1 VNRLDYIVLFA
12 TILAIP
18 LYGLWRTYN
27 HPNLREYLKGDR
39 TIRWGTI
46 GLSVMATQAG
56 PITFLSM
63 PGQAYDSGIG
73 FIQNYFGQPFA
84 LIVVCAIFVPI
95 YQRLKVFTAY
105 EYLGQRFD
113 QKTRLLGAFLF
124 LVQRGIAGG
133 ITIYAPAIILSAV
146 IGWDLNLTIWL
157 AGGFVIAY
165 TVVGGT
171 KIVSL
176 TQRYQILV
184 ILIGMALA
192 FGIAVYRLPADFS
205 FSDALS
211 MAGKMGKLEAV
222 DFSFD
227 PSRRYTFWS
236 GILGGFFLSL
246 SYFGADQSQVQ
257 RYLAGNSLRASR
269 IGLLFNAIVKVPMQF
284 LILLLGVMVFLFY
297 KFEKP
302 PIFFN
307 QPTYQRA
314 IERGHGPQ
322 LTALEAQ
329 FDEVF
334 TRKRDALQ
342 AMPKASVEE
351 SQTLT
356 AQVRQLEGQ
365 ARVIRDNTKKILVE
379 AGANPKSKDS
389 DYVFITFVLQHLPH
403 GVVGLLVAVIFC
415 ATMSATSAVL
425 NALGSTSAIDF
436 YRPLIRPKA
445 SDHHYVVATR
455 WLTLAWGLVAIAV
468 ASFASLVENLIEA
481 GNILGSVFYG
491 SILGLFLVAFFLR
504 NVRGS
509 AVFFAAVIA
518 QTFVLIL
525 FFTSNIGYL
534 WYNLIGCGLVVLVAP
549 LLQRALFR
557 NEPPAP
563 APA

>member
-297 KFEKP
+297 QFEKP

>member
-12 TILAIP
+12 TIIAIP

-46 GLSVMATQAG
+46 GLSVLATQAG

-63 PGQAYDSGIG
+63 PGQAYESGIG

-84 LIVVCAIFVPI
+84 LIVVCAVFVPI

-113 QKTRLLGAFLF
+113 QKTRLLGGFLF
-124 LVQRGIAGG
+124 LIQRGIAGG
-133 ITIYAPAIILSAV
+133 ITIYAPAIILSALL
-146 IGWDLNLTIWL
+146 GWDLNLTIWL

-184 ILIGMALA
+184 IFVGMALA
-192 FGIAVYRLPADFS
+192 FGIAVSRLPADLS
-205 FSDALS
+205 FGDALHI
-211 MAGKMGKLEAV
+211 AGRMGKLQAV
-222 DFSFD
+222 DFSID
-227 PSRRYTFWS
+227 PSKRYTFWS
-236 GILGGFFLSL
+236 GLLGGFFLSL

-269 IGLLFNAIVKVPMQF
+269 IGLLFNALVKVPLQF
-284 LILLLGVMVFLFY
+284 LILLLGAMVFLFY
-297 KFEKP
+297 QFEKP
-302 PIFFN
+302 PMFFN
-307 QPTYQRA
+307 QPSYQRA
-314 IERGHGPQ
+314 IASGFGPK
-322 LTALEAQ
+322 L
-329 FDEVF
+329 
-334 TRKRDALQ
+334 DALQ
-342 AMPKASVEE
+342 TQFDDVFARK
-351 SQTLT
+351 
-356 AQVRQLEGQ
+356 RQLLQTAPADSEIQ
-365 ARVIRDNTKKILVE
+365 QLDSRSRAIRDETKKVLE
-379 AGANPKSKDS
+379 QAGANPKSKDS
-389 DYVFITFVLQHLPH
+389 DYVFITFVLHHLPH

-425 NALGSTSAIDF
+425 NALGSTTAVDF
-436 YRPLIRPKA
+436 YRVFRPGG

-455 WLTLAWGLVAIAV
+455 WLTLGWGIITIAV
-468 ASFASLVENLIEA
+468 ASFCSLVENLIEA
-481 GNILGSVFYG
+481 GNILASVFYG

-509 AVFFAAVIA
+509 AVFFGAVLA
-518 QTFVLIL
+518 QAMVIVLFL
-525 FFTSNIGYL
+525 TTNIGYL
-534 WYNLIGCGLVVLVAP
+534 WYNLIGCAAVLLFAWILETTIFRQSAVA
-549 LLQRALFR
+549 
-557 NEPPAP
+557 
-563 APA
+563 

>member
-27 HPNLREYLKGDR
+27 HPNLREYLKGDK

-46 GLSVMATQAG
+46 GLSVLATQAG

-63 PGQAYDSGIG
+63 PGQAYESGIG
-73 FIQNYFGQPFA
+73 FIQNYFGQPLA
-84 LIVVCAIFVPI
+84 LIVVCAFFVPI
-95 YQRLKVFTAY
+95 YQRLKVYTAY

-113 QKTRLLGAFLF
+113 KKTRLLGGFLF
-124 LVQRGIAGG
+124 LIQRGIAGG
-133 ITIYAPAIILSAV
+133 ITIYAPAIILSALL
-146 IGWDLNLTIWL
+146 GWDLNLTIWL
-157 AGGFVIAY
+157 AGGFVIVY

-184 ILIGMALA
+184 ILVGMALA
-192 FGIAVYRLPADFS
+192 FGIAVHRLPADLS
-205 FSDALS
+205 FTDALS
-211 MAGKMGKLEAV
+211 IAGKMGKLQAV
-222 DFSFD
+222 DFSID
-227 PSRRYTFWS
+227 PSKRYTFWS

-257 RYLAGNSLRASR
+257 RYLAGGSLRASR
-269 IGLLFNAIVKVPMQF
+269 IGLLFNALVKVPMQF

-297 KFEKP
+297 QFEKP
-302 PIFFN
+302 PLFFN

-314 IERGHGPQ
+314 IERGYGPQ

-334 TRKRDALQ
+334 TRKRELLTKTSDAAAVPAEVQ
-342 AMPKASVEE
+342 
-351 SQTLT
+351 
-356 AQVRQLEGQ
+356 QLD
-365 ARVIRDNTKKILVE
+365 ARARAIRDDTKKILE
-379 AGANPKSKDS
+379 QAGASPKSKDS

-425 NALGSTSAIDF
+425 NALGSTTAVDF
-436 YRPLIRPKA
+436 YRVFRPHDT
-445 SDHHYVVATR
+445 DHHYVIATR
-455 WLTLAWGLVAIAV
+455 WLTAGWGLVTIAV
-468 ASFASLVENLIEA
+468 ASFCSLVENLIEA
-481 GNILGSVFYG
+481 GNILASVFYG

-504 NVRGS
+504 SVRGS
-509 AVFFAAVIA
+509 AVFFAGLMA
-518 QTFVLIL
+518 QAIVLVL
-525 FFTSNIGYL
+525 FFTLSISYL
-534 WYNLIGCGLVVLVAP
+534 WYNVIGCGAVVILAW
-549 LLQRALFR
+549 LLQQTLFR
-557 NEPPAP
+557 NTQPATIP
-563 APA
+563 